1 MVFKSDLGPF
11 LALGGANFDPGVQK
25 LDFSIFELFFT
36 FFFVKH
42 HHVGHFANPIW
53 QIKGIFSADSGDWIW
68 KGFLPSNSWQF
79 ALNRDQFLFLPADFA
94 IIFPKYLYFFFGF
107 LSIHIAGITQFTIYF
122 FFILG
127 HWHLMAKMAIFL
139 PKMQFGGLNSIVFE
153 IQWPYLSM
161 NGQNWSIIV
170 WSNCSRWKVD
180 DFRFLKLPKMLSWL
194 QDMPILSEYVFRKFL
209 FFLF

>member
-1 MVFKSDLGPF
+1 MIWDPF
-11 LALGGANFDPGVQK
+11 WSSGRPILTEGSKKWIFP
-25 LDFSIFELFFT
+25 FSSFFFT

-79 ALNRDQFLFLPADFA
+79 ALNWDQFFFLPADFA
-94 IIFPKYLYFFFGF
+94 IQNPKIPIFFFVFFSIHITDVTQITTYFFFVHGYWR
-107 LSIHIAGITQFTIYF
+107 LR
-122 FFILG
+122 
-127 HWHLMAKMAIFL
+127 AKMTVFL
-139 PKMQFGGLNSIVFE
+139 PKIHFRGLNSIVFE
-153 IQWPYLSM
+153 IQWPYLSI

-170 WSNCSRWKVD
+170 WPNCSHWKVD

-194 QDMPILSEYVFRKFL
+194 RDMPILSK
-209 FFLF
+209 